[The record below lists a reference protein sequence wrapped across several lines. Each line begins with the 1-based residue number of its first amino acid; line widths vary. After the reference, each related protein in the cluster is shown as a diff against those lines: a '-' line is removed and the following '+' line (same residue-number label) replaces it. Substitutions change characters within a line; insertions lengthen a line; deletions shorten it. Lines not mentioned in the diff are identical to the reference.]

1 MVKYIFTFIFC
12 AFGFS
17 AISQQNFFDEIQL
30 MDNYRNM
37 QLIGNTSDSNLV
49 KEQSFMMRS
58 TFTFQNLFYQS
69 SHKDKGLKIKSFL
82 FSENR
87 INNNFLP
94 ISSNDGNLRPAKG
107 LQERTS
113 IGVQIQWRALD
124 INIQPEYLR
133 GENLPQEV
141 FKGNPIDGNWWVR
154 YFYHVQNN
162 IDDYRKL
169 GNQAINEFDYGQ
181 TRIGLKY
188 DQFAFGVSNEN
199 QWWGPGRKNSL
210 VLTNNAAGF
219 KHIYLQTNKP
229 VKTAIGHF
237 EAKLILGILE
247 PTLFTH
253 PDDSI
258 MRTIWDGAITPK
270 IKNNRNLQAITIN
283 WSPKW
288 MPNFYLGY
296 AYAKQSYVNDSVLI
310 ENKLAPENNQM
321 AFGSIMF
328 RYVLPR
334 DHVEFYGEFGQP
346 NQAPWPRNFFTDS
359 VKTGFVFGARKLFI
373 NKANSSYFD
382 LSVEVAQLQLMDP
395 RQIFVEGV
403 PFGPPKYTSWYTS
416 PYIRQGY
423 THKGQLLGAN
433 IGPGSNSQSLSLSW
447 NKGFNKIGV
456 FFERLVHNSDF
467 YHYAYLTGLLGYSR
481 ADAYWVDLNGGVELQ
496 FMPYKNILVG
506 GTYNNTNAMN
516 YRWVKNVKDISVDKF
531 ADPGIDSDKYNS
543 QFSFSIKFLFNGT
556 R

>member
-1 MVKYIFTFIFC
+1 MVKYLFTFVFC
-12 AFGFS
+12 ALGIN
-17 AISQQNFFDEIQL
+17 AISQQNFLDEIQL
-30 MDNYRNM
+30 MDNYRNR
-37 QLIGNTSDSNLV
+37 QLIGNTLDSNLV
-49 KEQSFMMRS
+49 KEQSFMIRS

-69 SHKDKGLKIKSFL
+69 SHKDKGFKIKSFL

-87 INNNFLP
+87 INNNYLP
-94 ISSNDGNLRPAKG
+94 ISSNDGNLIPAKG

-113 IGVQIQWRALD
+113 IGLQLQWKALD
-124 INIQPEYLR
+124 INLQPEYLR

-141 FKGNPIDGNWWVR
+141 FKGNTIDGNWWVR

-162 IDDYRKL
+162 IDDYRRFGTKS
-169 GNQAINEFDYGQ
+169 INEFDFGQ

-199 QWWGPGRKNSL
+199 LWWGPGRKNSL

-219 KHIYLQTNKP
+219 KHAYLQTNKP
-229 VKTAIGHF
+229 IKTRIGNF

-258 MRTIWDGAITPK
+258 MRTIWDGAITTK
-270 IKNNRNLQAITIN
+270 LQNNRNIQALTIN
-283 WSPKW
+283 WTPKW
-288 MPNFYLGY
+288 MPNFYIGY
-296 AYAKQSYVNDSVLI
+296 AFSKQSYIEDSLFKVANLNPDD
-310 ENKLAPENNQM
+310 NKM
-321 AFGSIMF
+321 SFGSIMF

-346 NQAPWPRNFFTDS
+346 NQAPWPRNFFSDS
-359 VKTGFVFGARKLFI
+359 IKTGFVFGARKLFLS
-373 NKANSSYFD
+373 KSGKSFFD
-382 LSVEVAQLQLMDP
+382 LSVEVTQLQLMDP
-395 RQIFVEGV
+395 KQVFVEGT

-423 THKGQLLGAN
+423 THKGQQLGAN
-433 IGPGSNSQSLSLSW
+433 IGPGSNSQSVSLSW

-467 YHYAYLTGLLGYSR
+467 YHYTYLTGLLGYSR
-481 ADAYWVDLNGGVELQ
+481 ADAYWVDLNGGIEVQ
-496 FMPYKNILVG
+496 FMPYKNILIG

-516 YRWVKNVKDISVDKF
+516 YRWVKNVNDISVDKF

>member
-1 MVKYIFTFIFC
+1 MVKYLFTFVLC
-12 AFGFS
+12 ALGIN
-17 AISQQNFFDEIQL
+17 AISQQNFLDEIQL
-30 MDNYRNM
+30 MDNYRNR
-37 QLIGNTSDSNLV
+37 QLIGNTLDSNLV
-49 KEQSFMMRS
+49 KEQSFMIRS

-69 SHKDKGLKIKSFL
+69 SHKDKGFKIKSFL

-87 INNNFLP
+87 INNNYLP
-94 ISSNDGNLRPAKG
+94 ISSNDGNLIPAKG

-113 IGVQIQWRALD
+113 IGLQLQWKALD
-124 INIQPEYLR
+124 INLQPEYLR

-141 FKGNPIDGNWWVR
+141 FKGNTIDGNWWVR

-162 IDDYRKL
+162 IDDYRRL
-169 GNQAINEFDYGQ
+169 GIKSINEFDFGQ

-199 QWWGPGRKNSL
+199 LWWGPGRKNSL

-219 KHIYLQTNKP
+219 KHAYLQTNKP
-229 VKTAIGHF
+229 IKTRIGNF

-258 MRTIWDGAITPK
+258 MRTIWDGAITTK
-270 IKNNRNLQAITIN
+270 LQNNRNIQALTIN
-283 WSPKW
+283 WTPKW
-288 MPNFYLGY
+288 MPNFYIGY
-296 AYAKQSYVNDSVLI
+296 AFSKQSYIEDSLFKLTNLNPDD
-310 ENKLAPENNQM
+310 NKM
-321 AFGSIMF
+321 SFGSIMF

-346 NQAPWPRNFFTDS
+346 NQAPWPRNFFSDS
-359 VKTGFVFGARKLFI
+359 IKTGFVFGARKLFLS
-373 NKANSSYFD
+373 KSGKSFFD
-382 LSVEVAQLQLMDP
+382 LSVEVTQLQLMDP
-395 RQIFVEGV
+395 KQVFVEGT

-433 IGPGSNSQSLSLSW
+433 IGPGSNSQSVSLSW

-481 ADAYWVDLNGGVELQ
+481 ADAYWVDLNGGIEVQ
-496 FMPYKNILVG
+496 FMPYKNILIG

-516 YRWVKNVKDISVDKF
+516 YRWVKNVNDISVDKF